1 MSNIE
6 EHIRRAMQEGQFDNL
21 PGKGKPLHLDDN
33 PFEDPEWHL
42 AYHVLRNS
50 GFSLPWIEKRRE
62 LEEAIEAARK
72 ALRIKWSWRESAL
85 ASNQPLAAIN
95 AEWARA
101 RENFCR
107 QVDELNQQIMSYNL
121 EAPSERF
128 HLPRLNAEREITLTT
143 SPASDKL

>member
-1 MSNIE
+1 MSDIE

-33 PFEDPEWHL
+33 PFEDPEWRL

-50 GFSLPWIEKRRE
+50 GFTLPWIERRRD
-62 LEEAIEAARK
+62 LEAAIESARLI
-72 ALRIKWSWRESAL
+72 LRRKWAWRQAAL
-85 ASNQPLAAIN
+85 AGNQPPEYIN

-101 RENFCR
+101 RETFCR
-107 QVDELNQQIMSYNL
+107 QVGELNQQIASYNL

-128 HLPRLNAEREITLTT
+128 HLSWLDAEREITLTT
-143 SPASDKL
+143 SPASDRL